1 MSNKFIADNVI
12 LINILIRFLS
22 KCSRRMKRQIAD
34 RRTVVRLELLTSLQ
48 NELLTEKNLNK
59 EMAE

>member
-12 LINILIRFLS
+12 LINILIRFLI
-22 KCSRRMKRQIAD
+22 KCSRRMKI

-59 EMAE
+59 EMTE